1 MYQFNEIQVRHF
13 QCDISGACFGGF
25 YDIFSQYFEP
35 LCLVFQNFQITS
47 DLGVFRI
54 LALEKIHIIDDRSK
68 RCLDI
73 MGDIRD
79 QLCFHALVLE
89 AVFYSCIQS
98 LSNMVDIICH
108 LFLFTGKFFCWNLV
122 LEFSVSDLLQTSDD
136 LLSSPGF
143 FYKIIK
149 NCTVHYNQQK
159 KSKCWTTINRHY
171 IKHKLQKYK
180 DAK

>member
-1 MYQFNEIQVRHF
+1 
-13 QCDISGACFGGF
+13 
-25 YDIFSQYFEP
+25 
-35 LCLVFQNFQITS
+35 
-47 DLGVFRI
+47 
-54 LALEKIHIIDDRSK
+54 
-68 RCLDI
+68 

-143 FYKIIK
+143 F
-149 NCTVHYNQQK
+149 
-159 KSKCWTTINRHY
+159 
-171 IKHKLQKYK
+171 LQDNKELHSPLQSAEEK
-180 DAK
+180 QMLNHH